1 MNKVLD
7 RQTMQSKMFEY
18 YFNLYGTDKA
28 RDHGYHDA
36 YSKLFKDRYSV
47 RNIFEI
53 GIGLGFSKNAWKV
66 LYPNAKLFFIDNN
79 PDFLIN
85 EDNVL
90 SCYADQNNIDTF
102 KDFRFKTDEIFYD
115 LIIDDASH
123 NFELTYNTFL
133 EVSQWLNRDG
143 VYVIEDIK
151 DLDVEMWKSQL
162 ELQIDKYT
170 VEYVD
175 LTGSYKTEYNDS
187 YLIVIRRI
195 NE

>member
-1 MNKVLD
+1 MNKILD

-28 RDHGYHDA
+28 RDHGYHEA
-36 YSKLFKDRYSV
+36 YSKLFSDRYYV
-47 RNIFEI
+47 KNIFEI

-66 LYPNAKLFFIDNN
+66 LYPNAKLFFVDNN

-90 SCYADQNNIDTF
+90 SYYADQNNIDTF

-133 EVSQWLNRDG
+133 EVSQWLNRGG

-170 VEYVD
+170 VEYID

-187 YLIVIRRI
+187 YLIIIRRI
-195 NE
+195 DE